1 MVFSSIYGVRL
12 KPPNPIFFKGENVR
26 TNAGGIEM
34 KESKTTKI
42 DIRLTTQEKERLKQ
56 FAAERKTTISE
67 LVRQA
72 LN

>member
-1 MVFSSIYGVRL
+1 
-12 KPPNPIFFKGENVR
+12 
-26 TNAGGIEM
+26 M

-72 LN
+72 LNQIMGAAQK